1 MKLLSKN
8 TRFGSCL
15 RWAACMLAVALPLA
29 ASSGVSFNFAELS
42 QRAQSVIGGRITKVV
57 SETDPASGYIYSTVT
72 VAVSDAVPAQ
82 HAGREYS
89 FRMVGGESGG
99 QSLYISDFPRLETDE
114 SVVLFLQSNTS
125 TVFGPTVGLWQG
137 VFFVEDG
144 AANGKQTV
152 TDSQRRPVL
161 GVSDRQLV
169 RGFSRASRGE
179 VQGVAAEGAPE
190 GLDLQEFF
198 NQVRLHR
205 GTAGQ

>member
-1 MKLLSKN
+1 
-8 TRFGSCL
+8 
-15 RWAACMLAVALPLA
+15 
-29 ASSGVSFNFAELS
+29 LS

-82 HAGREYS
+82 YTGREYS
-89 FRMVGGESGG
+89 FRMVGGEADGR
-99 QSLYISDFPRLETDE
+99 SLHISDFPQLSAEQ
-114 SVVLFLQSNTS
+114 SVVLFLQSETS

-137 VFFVEDG
+137 VFFVESG
-144 AANGKQTV
+144 SNGTQVV

-161 GVSDRQLV
+161 GIRDRELV
-169 RGFSRASRGE
+169 RGFSRQSRAN

-190 GLDLQEFF
+190 GLDVKEFF

-205 GTAGQ
+205 GVAVQ

>member
-15 RWAACMLAVALPLA
+15 RWAACVFAMALPLA
-29 ASSGVSFNFAELS
+29 ASSVVPFNFAELS
-42 QRAQSVIGGRITKVV
+42 QRAQSVIGGRITKVA
-57 SETDPASGYIYSTVT
+57 SETDPASGYVYSTVT
-72 VAVSDAVPAQ
+72 VAVTNAVPAQ
-82 HAGREYS
+82 YAGREYT
-89 FRMVGGESGG
+89 FRMVGGEADG
-99 QSLYISDFPRLETDE
+99 QSLYISDFPQLTPEQG
-114 SVVLFLQSNTS
+114 VVLFLQNETS

-144 AANGKQTV
+144 ANGKQTV

-161 GVSDRQLV
+161 GVNNRELL
-169 RGFSRASRGE
+169 RGFSRASRGN
-179 VQGVAAEGAPE
+179 VQGLAADDAPE

-205 GTAGQ
+205 GVAGQ

>member
-1 MKLLSKN
+1 MTLLAKK

-15 RWAACMLAVALPLA
+15 RLAVCLIGMALPLA
-29 ASSGVSFNFAELS
+29 ASSVVSFDFAELS

-72 VAVSDAVPAQ
+72 VAVTDAVPAQ

-89 FRMVGGESGG
+89 FRMLGGEADG
-99 QSLYISDFPRLETDE
+99 QSLYISDLPQLKAAE

-144 AANGKQTV
+144 PNGKQAV

-161 GVSDRQLV
+161 GISDRQLV
-169 RGFSRASRGE
+169 RGFSRESRGN
-179 VQGVAAEGAPE
+179 VQGLAAEGAPE
-190 GLDLQEFF
+190 GLGLTEFF
-198 NQVRLHR
+198 NQVRAHR
-205 GTAGQ
+205 GVAGQ